1 MALEGR
7 SGKVSSAMV
16 LLFLMCLPVV
26 AGVEGLSHKEHEAI
40 SFWHCVRSFG
50 CFSLCP
56 HVAALREA
64 GPNILF

>member
-1 MALEGR
+1 MLEGR
-7 SGKVSSAMV
+7 SSKVSTAMV
-16 LLFLMCLPVV
+16 LLFLLMCLSVV

-56 HVAALREA
+56 HVAALREL
-64 GPNILF
+64 GQIF